1 MEYHAFP
8 AATQVTIAAVAE
20 GLTQASKQVRCF
32 VDWLGLG
39 WQFFTLKKK
48 SQLERIKQHLDIFF
62 HAEGEIWKLC

>member
-1 MEYHAFP
+1 
-8 AATQVTIAAVAE
+8 
-20 GLTQASKQVRCF
+20 
-32 VDWLGLG
+32 LGLG